1 MAPFALFGGS
11 GLPYLG
17 LPYLGLPGWGWT
29 WCLVLV
35 MEAVVLGWG
44 DDLI

>member
-1 MAPFALFGGS
+1 MAPFALSGGS
-11 GLPYLG
+11 G

-29 WCLVLV
+29 WWLVLV